1 MRKSLYLF
9 ALSLVPIFLLL
20 VVLFFSGYRIHRN
33 SAQRMLTATD
43 TLMMENPSIHLMDS
57 ALFVLNDAESN
68 FRLYTV
74 FYKRDYLQTF
84 SDELGNVLGMIDT
97 VSHSF
102 RASGK
107 DKHFDTLIQ
116 QKEQVS
122 GRIAKLKSATDSM
135 LTRTIKNEMLD
146 NLLNSIR
153 SYNVR
158 QIKKDKVK
166 VDTISMTQ
174 DQPTAKKGLFRRL
187 GNAFANKKA
196 GDTVKAQVRILV
208 RTRDGK
214 VIDKEKYDAQQLRKV
229 VTNVNDYYKDV
240 LRRQLANRM
249 KLNEEESTL
258 AGTNIAMMEEMKELL
273 VSLREYAASQGR
285 QKKVAAHVI
294 VTDSAQEMRKIV
306 LAGLVALL
314 ICLVVIA
321 FAAWKVWENNR
332 LLKKGKMLAEEQT
345 RVRTD
350 FLNNMSHEMR
360 TPLNS
365 VAGFTEQLSY
375 TRMNTEQQQMV
386 QSIETATDMLIQVVN
401 DVLDFS
407 KLEQDYISLVPQP
420 FVLYQIYNDVISIM
434 RVQAA
439 KKNLE
444 LNVSFEG
451 DKHGQANGDVFRLKQ
466 VLLNLIS
473 NAIKYTDKGSVTVT
487 AILELQQTDRW
498 LFGLVVSD
506 TGEGISKDAQEHL
519 FERFFQAG
527 SSRSSSKGTGLGLAI
542 TKRLITMQGG
552 DISVSSELNKGSVFT
567 CHIPYEKVDVPLMV
581 TKNTS
586 ELHEAVGASMEGRY
600 VLVADDQEMNL
611 LLLKMIL
618 TRWKCRFDMATSGT
632 AALELFHQY
641 HYDLVLLDIHMPEM
655 GGLEVAENIRKD
667 KDPEKAATIVLALTA
682 NITASDEERL
692 RKAGFNGWL
701 LKPFREREIYEAIMK
716 QLPVTT
722 SR

>member
-20 VVLFFSGYRIHRN
+20 VVLFFSGYSIHRN
-33 SAQRMLTATD
+33 SARRMLTATD

-84 SDELGNVLGMIDT
+84 SDELGSVLGMIDT

-102 RASGK
+102 RSSGK

-166 VDTISMTQ
+166 VDTVSTTQ

-273 VSLREYAASQGR
+273 VSLREYAASQAR

-294 VTDSAQEMRKIV
+294 VTDSAQEMKKIV

-321 FAAWKVWENNR
+321 FTAWKVWENNR

-375 TRMNTEQQQMV
+375 TRMNTEQQLMV

-420 FVLYQIYNDVISIM
+420 FVLYQVYNDVINIM

-527 SSRSSSKGTGLGLAI
+527 NSRSSSKGTGLGLAI

-567 CHIPYEKVDVPLMV
+567 CHIPYEKVNVPLMV
-581 TKNTS
+581 TKNTN
-586 ELHEAVGASMEGRY
+586 ELHETVGASMEGRY

-701 LKPFREREIYEAIMK
+701 LKPFREKEIYEAIMK
-716 QLPVTT
+716 QLPVAT